1 MRLLTEI
8 YRRKIAFVSS
18 LLLIVFLVA
27 ALFPSLL
34 ATHSPTRQDLR
45 ARLQPPSLDHF
56 LGTDG
61 HGRDVYSRLV
71 HGARV
76 SLLIGVASV
85 TFAAVIGVA
94 LGLTAGYLGG
104 RWDAFVTMLVEW
116 IVAFPM
122 ILLAISIV
130 AVLGPGMFNMILAIG
145 LVGIPNF
152 ARAVRGEVLKL
163 KNTEFVMA
171 AQASGAGSVRIMVR
185 HILTNS
191 FSVVIVLATMR
202 IATAVL
208 AEATLGYLG
217 LGLAPPTPA
226 WGMMVSDGREYLQHA
241 PWVALVP
248 GIFIMVL
255 VPAFNLFGDGLRD
268 ALDPRLKHETA
279 RSI

>member
-255 VPAFNLFGDGLRD
+255 VLAFNLFGDGLRD